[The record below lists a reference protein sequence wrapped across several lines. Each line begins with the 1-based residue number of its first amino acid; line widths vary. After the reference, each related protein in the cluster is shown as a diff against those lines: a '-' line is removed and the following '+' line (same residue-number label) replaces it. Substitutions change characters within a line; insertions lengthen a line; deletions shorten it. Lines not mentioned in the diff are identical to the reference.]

1 MEKQHLGTFL
11 KHHTQTVGKT
21 SVQANSEVEYTFIA
35 GKDEQN
41 VVQAL
46 TVHKNGLVI
55 LANSETAEF
64 WSNRKPVFT
73 EQDNLTIITF
83 ESE

>member
-11 KHHTQTVGKT
+11 KHRTQTIGKT

-35 GKDEQN
+35 GKDEQSM
-41 VVQAL
+41 VQVL

-55 LANSETAEF
+55 LANSETAEI
-64 WSNRKPVFT
+64 WSNRKPVFS
-73 EQDNLTIITF
+73 EQADVTVISF

>member
-1 MEKQHLGTFL
+1 MNKTHYGTFL
-11 KHHTQTVGKT
+11 RYRTQTVGQT
-21 SVQANSEVEYTFIA
+21 SVQANSEVEYTFVA
-35 GKDEQN
+35 GEDEN
-41 VVQAL
+41 SMVQAL

-64 WSNRKPVFT
+64 WSNRKPVLS
-73 EQDNLTIITF
+73 EQEGLTVITF